1 MDDAAHETGINNQ
14 YSFWTFSLDWY
25 FCSVSYC
32 NATNNIY
39 SSKSITINNQYKTNK
54 SPLTYYSLE
63 KEATNIL
70 RYTGPDKKTL

>member
-39 SSKSITINNQYKTNK
+39 SSKSITINNQYKIKKFSVTLLFTWQGN
-54 SPLTYYSLE
+54 Y
-63 KEATNIL
+63 KE
-70 RYTGPDKKTL
+70 RYTDTDTKTL